1 MKKKKPYTFTL
12 NEELMGW
19 FRVYADDEDRSMS
32 SLLNSYIL
40 KLKKNNDGEY
50 SPPPTN
56 VMKVKWKIYWRSE
69 K

>member
-19 FRVYADDEDRSMS
+19 FKEYAEEEDRSMS

-40 KLKKNNDGEY
+40 TLKKNSDGVY
-50 SPPPTN
+50 TPPPKN
-56 VMKVKWKIYWRSE
+56 VLKVK
-69 K
+69 